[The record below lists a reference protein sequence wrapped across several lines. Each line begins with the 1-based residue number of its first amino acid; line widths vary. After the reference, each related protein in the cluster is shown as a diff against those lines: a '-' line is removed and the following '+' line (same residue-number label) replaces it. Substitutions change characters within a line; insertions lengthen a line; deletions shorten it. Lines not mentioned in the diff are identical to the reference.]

1 MFTGL
6 TPELCA
12 QAWELIKPSIERAA
26 EHGIIR
32 GAVGD
37 LVVLDPARSEAVILW
52 TGSIG
57 DTEDATYG
65 FAVAKA
71 KVAHRTGVDT
81 SRLRMDQPH
90 LYAAG
95 DIVFPGGVVRHGM
108 VAAFSGVEG
117 EADEMIAEWFIA
129 AVRGIARL
137 AFVSSHGPDATG
149 TIYLEG

>member
-12 QAWELIKPSIERAA
+12 QAWDLVRPAIFRAA
-26 EHGIIR
+26 DTRLIR

-37 LVVLDPARSEAVILW
+37 LVVLDPARRDGTMLW

-57 DTEDATYG
+57 DTEEKTFGY
-65 FAVAKA
+65 AVAKA
-71 KVAHRTGVDT
+71 KVAERTGCDT

-95 DIVFPGGVVRHGM
+95 DIVYPGGIVRHGL
-108 VAAFSGVEG
+108 VVAFSGVEG
-117 EADEMIAEWFIA
+117 EADEMIAEWFVS

-137 AFVSSHGPDATG
+137 AFVGPLGPDARG
-149 TIYLEG
+149 ICYIGD